1 MAKSTKSSK
10 ASDFDADKFLAE
22 LEEQS
27 RKEKEAEQKREAL
40 LKEYSIPWNMK
51 DENPPLPGMRLNA
64 WLCRWEPENIE
75 RFIREHGEECKR
87 IIAKLNADEP
97 TNQPDAQ
104 ASSQPEHQSTKSTV
118 IETSDNAVQPQS
130 QFTGATVI
138 PSVTPEL
145 EIKKVSVQSS
155 SETDV
160 HDGQNSDTVPVSI
173 TLRKEV
179 YEESDSVGQL
189 KKSRISSK
197 MVNADFDVLTREYL
211 HITSLGEKKPVF
223 LPLELRN
230 ALETLARLS
239 DVPNL
244 APSHIVINVL
254 KAFFEEHRELINRK
268 LSGVKL
274 SI

>member
-1 MAKSTKSSK
+1 MAKSTKPSK

-51 DENPPLPGMRLNA
+51 DEEPPLSGMRLNA

-75 RFIREHGEECKR
+75 KFVREHGEECKR

-118 IETSDNAVQPQS
+118 IETSDYAVQPQS

-138 PSVTPEL
+138 PSLTPES
-145 EIKKVSVQSS
+145 EIQKVSVPSS

-160 HDGQNSDTVPVSI
+160 PDGQNSDTVPASV
-173 TLRKEV
+173 TLRMDV
-179 YEESDSVGQL
+179 QEEPDTVEQS

-197 MVNADFDVLTREYL
+197 KVDADFDELIREFL

-223 LPLELRN
+223 LPFELRN

-239 DVPNL
+239 GVPNL

-254 KAFFEEHRELINRK
+254 KAFFDEHRDLINRK
-268 LSGVKL
+268 LSGIKL

>member
-1 MAKSTKSSK
+1 MAKSTKSPK

-27 RKEKEAEQKREAL
+27 RKEKEAEQKKEAL
-40 LKEYSIPWNMK
+40 VKEYSIQWNMN

-64 WLCRWEPENIE
+64 WLCRWEPVNIE
-75 RFIREHGEECKR
+75 NFIREHGEECKR
-87 IIAKLNADEP
+87 IIAKLSADEP
-97 TNQPDAQ
+97 TNQSDAQ
-104 ASSQPEHQSTKSTV
+104 ASSQPEYQSTKSTV

-145 EIKKVSVQSS
+145 EIKKVSVPSS

-160 HDGQNSDTVPVSI
+160 SDGQNSGTVPVSI
-173 TLRKEV
+173 TLRKEGH
-179 YEESDSVGQL
+179 EESDSVEQL

-197 MVNADFDVLTREYL
+197 KVYADFDELTREFL

-230 ALETLARLS
+230 ALEILARLS
-239 DVPNL
+239 GVPNL

-254 KAFFEEHRELINRK
+254 KAFFDEHRNLLTANCQA
-268 LSGVKL
+268 
-274 SI
+274 

>member
-1 MAKSTKSSK
+1 MAKSTKASK
-10 ASDFDADKFLAE
+10 TSDFDADKFLAE

-40 LKEYSIPWNMK
+40 LKEYSIRWNMK
-51 DENPPLPGMRLNA
+51 DDNPPLPGMRLNA
-64 WLCRWEPENIE
+64 WLCRWEPVNIE
-75 RFIREHGEECKR
+75 KFIREHGEECKR
-87 IIAKLNADEP
+87 IIAELNADEP

-104 ASSQPEHQSTKSTV
+104 VSSQPEYQSTKSTA

-145 EIKKVSVQSS
+145 EIQKVSVPSS

-160 HDGQNSDTVPVSI
+160 PDGQNSDTVPASV
-173 TLRKEV
+173 TLLMEV
-179 YEESDSVGQL
+179 REEPDTVEQS

-197 MVNADFDVLTREYL
+197 KVDADFDELTREFL

-239 DVPNL
+239 GVPNL

-254 KAFFEEHRELINRK
+254 KAFFDEHRDLINRK

>member
-1 MAKSTKSSK
+1 MAK
-10 ASDFDADKFLAE
+10 
-22 LEEQS
+22 
-27 RKEKEAEQKREAL
+27 
-40 LKEYSIPWNMK
+40 
-51 DENPPLPGMRLNA
+51 
-64 WLCRWEPENIE
+64 
-75 RFIREHGEECKR
+75 
-87 IIAKLNADEP
+87 
-97 TNQPDAQ
+97 
-104 ASSQPEHQSTKSTV
+104 STKSTV

-130 QFTGATVI
+130 QFTGAAVI

-145 EIKKVSVQSS
+145 EIKKVSVPSS

-160 HDGQNSDTVPVSI
+160 SDGQNSDTVPASV
-173 TLRKEV
+173 TLRMAV
-179 YEESDSVGQL
+179 QEEPDSVEQS

-197 MVNADFDVLTREYL
+197 KVDADFDELTREFL

-223 LPLELRN
+223 VPLELRN

-239 DVPNL
+239 GVPNL

-254 KAFFEEHRELINRK
+254 KAFFDEHRDLINRK